1 MASFDPTLSPP
12 DQKIDLNRTIRPWSP
27 SVTRLHL
34 HQDPNESLIRFDEH
48 NETFITDDNIKTL
61 RLTTEGILRFLHEIR
76 HDHVNQITTLQSSI
90 REIDEQLKSQRTHS
104 TLEIEKLHQAI
115 GSKNLRSKLQGLQ
128 SEIVNAANQSKLD
141 VSQVMKEIQNWNDSH
156 LARDN
161 ELVQLVQSTIQQT
174 LQPLYEEHLDIKQEG
189 RLLRLELEAL
199 KAQHLEDQVQIR
211 QLVESQQ
218 TSLCKAKV
226 EILECIG
233 LSKVSNPLI
242 PEVEF
247 RDQLQKQSI
256 DLVTLLGE
264 VRQTLIDAKS
274 SLQAQTKSRVS
285 DENVAPVSPSRSK
298 TAFGPPGTTPFRGDS
313 RGVVQQ
319 RLGTSPAAPA
329 MVPGAPGSQDY
340 STPQRP
346 RLSTPKI
353 SIPKPVKEFS
363 TFNST
368 SYIQGSLT
376 HTASDEASEVTPRIL
391 TELSIN
397 NIARPPA
404 VAGAARTLQ
413 GSAVVPQKLGAPLG
427 VKFNTYPSG
436 SLKPPIVSTP
446 KSKALTLNPKPP
458 IIKPLALTR
467 VP

>member
-1 MASFDPTLSPP
+1 MAFFDPTLSPP
-12 DQKIDLNRTIRPWSP
+12 HQKIDLNRTIRPWSP
-27 SVTRLHL
+27 SVTRLQV

-48 NETFITDDNIKTL
+48 NETFIADDNIKTL

-90 REIDEQLKSQRTHS
+90 REIDERLKSQRTHS
-104 TLEIEKLHQAI
+104 ALEIEKLHQAI

-141 VSQVMKEIQNWNDSH
+141 VSQVMKEIQNCNDSH

-218 TSLCKAKV
+218 TSLCKAKM

-264 VRQTLIDAKS
+264 VRQTLIEAKS

-298 TAFGPPGTTPFRGDS
+298 IAFVP
-313 RGVVQQ
+313 Q
-319 RLGTSPAAPA
+319 RLGTSPAK
-329 MVPGAPGSQDY
+329 VPGPPGSQDY

-376 HTASDEASEVTPRIL
+376 RIASDEASEVTPRVL
-391 TELSIN
+391 TELSVN
-397 NIARPPA
+397 NIARPP
-404 VAGAARTLQ
+404 Q
-413 GSAVVPQKLGAPLG
+413 VVPQKLGAPSG
-427 VKFNTYPSG
+427 VQ

>member
-12 DQKIDLNRTIRPWSP
+12 HQKIDLNRTIRPWSP
-27 SVTRLHL
+27 SVTQLHV

-48 NETFITDDNIKTL
+48 NETFIADDNIKTL

-90 REIDEQLKSQRTHS
+90 REIDEQLKSQRTQS
-104 TLEIEKLHQAI
+104 ALEIEKLHQAI
-115 GSKNLRSKLQGLQ
+115 GSKNLRSNLQGLQ

-141 VSQVMKEIQNWNDSH
+141 LSQVMKEIQNWNGSH
-156 LARDN
+156 SACDN

-174 LQPLYEEHLDIKQEG
+174 LTPFYEEHLDIKEEG

-199 KAQHLEDQVQIR
+199 KARHLEDQVQIR
-211 QLVESQQ
+211 QLVESPQ
-218 TSLCKAKV
+218 TSLCKAKM

-233 LSKVSNPLI
+233 RPKVSNPLT

-247 RDQLQKQSI
+247 RDQLQKQSM

-264 VRQTLIDAKS
+264 VRQTLIDAKC

-298 TAFGPPGTTPFRGDS
+298 NAFVP
-313 RGVVQQ
+313 QK
-319 RLGTSPAAPA
+319 LGTSPARPA
-329 MVPGAPGSQDY
+329 MVPGPPGSQDY

-353 SIPKPVKEFS
+353 SIPKPVKDFS
-363 TFNST
+363 TVNST
-368 SYIQGSLT
+368 LYIQGSLT
-376 HTASDEASEVTPRIL
+376 RTASAEASEVTPRVL
-391 TELSIN
+391 TELSVN
-397 NIARPPA
+397 NITRSP
-404 VAGAARTLQ
+404 T
-413 GSAVVPQKLGAPLG
+413 VVPQKHGAG
-427 VKFNTYPSG
+427 AGIQFNTYPSG
-436 SLKPPIVSTP
+436 TMRAPIVSTP
-446 KSKALTLNPKPP
+446 KSKALTLNLKPP
-458 IIKPLALTR
+458 IIKPLTLSR